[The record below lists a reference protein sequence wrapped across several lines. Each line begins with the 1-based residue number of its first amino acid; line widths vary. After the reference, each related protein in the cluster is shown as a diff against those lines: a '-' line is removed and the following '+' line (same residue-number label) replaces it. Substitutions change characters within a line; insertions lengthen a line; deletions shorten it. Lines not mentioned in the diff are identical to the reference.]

1 MAYSTSHPWSPYPHT
16 TTDPVSVIWA
26 VFIAIH
32 DSPRWSQFSV
42 LLMSLPRQLVD
53 RFVITKQSTE
63 IFYIRWP
70 LPNTGL
76 ACRKSKHSTT
86 IHQLYSNIRNPPLAN
101 PIPTVLLRPL
111 VVFCNA
117 VRLLAFVPKSYP
129 FISASYPSTATM
141 RRMSLVLRLADNKPC
156 EIYALVPIVRCW
168 RWSLSWATLHWM
180 RSHSCT
186 NPSQVIHHIVFMI
199 HSYAHNTV

>member
-1 MAYSTSHPWSPYPHT
+1 MG
-16 TTDPVSVIWA
+16 
-26 VFIAIH
+26 
-32 DSPRWSQFSV
+32 
-42 LLMSLPRQLVD
+42 
-53 RFVITKQSTE
+53 

-70 LPNTGL
+70 PPNTGL

-141 RRMSLVLRLADNKPC
+141 RRIGKPLLAIQPTLVWAVILISTALRWNCSPRPTSVKKCVNFYLPIPTTVISAYRHWRKLRWVVRRMFLVLLLADNKPC
-156 EIYALVPIVRCW
+156 EIYALGQIVRC
-168 RWSLSWATLHWM
+168 
-180 RSHSCT
+180 
-186 NPSQVIHHIVFMI
+186 
-199 HSYAHNTV
+199 